1 MGHTRPSALY
11 SGFHLSEETYRFLS
25 RSARLCR
32 KRSAYSSLPSFSLHS
47 SANRCR
53 LPSHVTTRIRTARR
67 GDCRSK
73 YYPRQQIRAFL
84 QCFAVP
90 RTRFADGSVAVELL
104 AAQSSRPRFLRYVRS
119 AGTEG

>member
-32 KRSAYSSLPSFSLHS
+32 KRSAYSGLPSFSLHS

-53 LPSHVTTRIRTARR
+53 EGESVQMEHATLLLLVFIADALIGDPPWLPHPIRLIGKAINR
-67 GDCRSK
+67 GE
-73 YYPRQQIRAFL
+73 QW
-84 QCFAVP
+84 
-90 RTRFADGSVAVELL
+90 
-104 AAQSSRPRFLRYVRS
+104 
-119 AGTEG
+119 